1 MSEDGPDGARCS
13 ACGWEYPDPAAI
25 AVTPGDQ
32 RTGCARC
39 GSKGVNYRKVL
50 TAEQNSSASLTAYKP
65 PGATGDEAVRV
76 IRGGSDPRVADA
88 NLSASRGLEDR
99 IEGRASRKDD
109 SELRAAQTLVEHL
122 NADGA
127 QWGQVELRRGRED
140 GVDAVAYDGGQALRI
155 QVTTPERAVWKQL
168 ASAAEVRRSD
178 NTTERAVAAIKAAIE
193 GKLLFAGTASIVLAL
208 DSTDS
213 PSYALAGV
221 ADAFGA
227 AHGQWA
233 SEAGYA
239 SIWLV
244 GPVASLVH
252 RIGGAVE
259 DPTTPGVS
267 PLRA

>member
-25 AVTPGDQ
+25 AATPGDQ

-50 TAEQNSSASLTAYKP
+50 TAEQNSSASLTGYKP
-65 PGATGDEAVRV
+65 PGATADEAVRV

-88 NLSASRGLEDR
+88 DLSASGGLEDR

-109 SELRAAQTLVEHL
+109 SELRVAQTLVEHL

-140 GVDAVAYDGGQALRI
+140 DGDQALRI

-168 ASAAEVRRSD
+168 ASAGEVRRSD

-252 RIGGAVE
+252 RIDGTVE
-259 DPTTPGVS
+259 DPTTP
-267 PLRA
+267 A